1 MSSSDPRV
9 MRIRRKVARM
19 PDLPPTRTVDAVRPR
34 GRRLWHVLSWL
45 LSALLLAL
53 AAWLLHRY
61 LGAMRWRDVALALH
75 QLPRAHVVGAVA
87 LTALSFATL
96 AAFDVLAARS
106 VAPATASPRLAAFA
120 GFAAHALS
128 NTLGFHAF
136 TGGAVRYRIYAS
148 AGLGAGDVGRIVGLA
163 SLGVGFGYAVLGAA
177 GLLME
182 PAIAAGWG
190 RLAGGVIVALL
201 AALLGWLARP
211 RTLRLHR
218 WSVALPGSSGAAL
231 QMAVGGVEMSAA
243 IGAMYLLLP
252 PAIAPAFA
260 DFVPLYLAALLAG
273 IVSHAPGGL
282 GVFEAILLGAFPAQ
296 ARADVLAGLLC
307 YRLIY
312 NLLPFSVATLALGL
326 FEARRRRRMH
336 TSRGH

>member
-1 MSSSDPRV
+1 MRRRPRV
-9 MRIRRKVARM
+9 R
-19 PDLPPTRTVDAVRPR
+19 
-34 GRRLWHVLSWL
+34 WL
-45 LSALLLAL
+45 LHGVSWAASALLLAL

-61 LGAMRWRDVALALH
+61 LGVMRWRDVATALA
-75 QLPRAHVVGAVA
+75 QLPRAHVAGAVGA
-87 LTALSFATL
+87 TAVSFAML
-96 AAFDVLAARS
+96 AAFDVLAARQ
-106 VAPATASPRLAAFA
+106 VAPAAPPQLAAFG

-136 TGGAVRYRIYAS
+136 TGGAVRYHVYAH
-148 AGLGAGDVGRIVGLA
+148 AGLRAGDIGRIVGLA

-177 GLLME
+177 ALLME

-190 RLAGGVIVALL
+190 RLAGGIIVALL
-201 AALLGWLARP
+201 AGLLLWLARP

-218 WSVALPGSSGAAL
+218 WSIGLPHSGGAAL
-231 QMAVGGVEMSAA
+231 QMLIGGVEMSAA

-252 PAIAPAFA
+252 PAIAPTFA

-273 IVSHAPGGL
+273 IISHAPGGL

-307 YRLIY
+307 YRLVY
-312 NLLPFSVATLALGL
+312 NLLPFGVAALALGL
-326 FEARRRRRMH
+326 FEARRRRTAARARQ
-336 TSRGH
+336 TQR

>member
-1 MSSSDPRV
+1 

-19 PDLPPTRTVDAVRPR
+19 STPSPLRAGAIGRPR
-34 GRRLWHVLSWL
+34 VRRLLHAVSWL
-45 LSALLLAL
+45 ASALLLGL

-61 LGAMRWRDVALALH
+61 LGAMRWHDVVTALR
-75 QLPRAHVVGAVA
+75 QLPGAHVAGAI
-87 LTALSFATL
+87 TATVISFAML
-96 AAFDVLAARS
+96 AAFDVLAARR
-106 VAPATASPRLAAFA
+106 VAPGAASSRLAAFA
-120 GFAAHALS
+120 GFTAHALS

-136 TGGAVRYRIYAS
+136 TGGTVRYRVYAS
-148 AGLGAGDVGRIVGLA
+148 AGLGAGDIGRIVGLA

-201 AALLGWLARP
+201 AGLLWWLARP
-211 RTLRLHR
+211 RTLRLR
-218 WSVALPGSSGAAL
+218 QWTVPLPGSSGAAW
-231 QMAVGGVEMSAA
+231 QMLIGGVEMSAA

-252 PAIAPAFA
+252 PAITPAFA

-307 YRLIY
+307 YRLVY
-312 NLLPFSVATLALGL
+312 NLLPFSVAAFALGV
-326 FEARRRRRMH
+326 FETRRRQRRQA
-336 TSRGH
+336 SRRA